1 LKALGPILAVMP
13 WNFPLW
19 QAMRFAAPG
28 PDGGNVGCAN
38 VAASCDPEVWVNAPG
53 ADGVRN
59 DAHKEVPQ
67 MSAGTTAATIVVIV
81 IIIAVAGFV
90 AMAARRRRLK
100 ERFGPEYD
108 RLVADQQS
116 QRRAEAEL
124 ASRERRVRRLDIR
137 PLSAAAR
144 TGYSTRWTSIQ
155 EDFVD
160 HPAAAVSQAQQLV
173 TAVLDDR
180 GYPTEGYEQILAD
193 LSVEHA
199 RNLEHYRAAH
209 ALSDASANGQASTED
224 MRQAMIHYH
233 AMFSDLLGDPAA
245 DDAADGAETRAT
257 AAPEAAASDAAA
269 HDVAAPDTTAREAVA
284 EDEAVRETAAHDAAA
299 QDAAAHDAAPREAAV
314 YDADGRAV
322 PANGAPRP

>member
-1 LKALGPILAVMP
+1 
-13 WNFPLW
+13 
-19 QAMRFAAPG
+19 MRQS
-28 PDGGNVGCAN
+28 
-38 VAASCDPEVWVNAPG
+38 VAAICDLKFGLTPVG
-53 ADGVRN
+53 QTGVRN

-67 MSAGTTAATIVVIV
+67 MSAGATVAIIVVIV

-144 TGYSTRWTSIQ
+144 TEYFTQWTSIQ
-155 EDFVD
+155 ERFVD
-160 HPAAAVSQAQQLV
+160 HPASAVSQAQQLV
-173 TAVLDDR
+173 TAVLHDR
-180 GYPTEGYEQILAD
+180 GYPTDGYEQILAD

-199 RNLEHYRAAH
+199 RNLEQYRAAH

-224 MRQAMIHYH
+224 MRQAMIHYR
-233 AMFSDLLGDPAA
+233 AMFSDLLGDAAA
-245 DDAADGAETRAT
+245 DDAAEGAGTRAAAARDAAASDAT
-257 AAPEAAASDAAA
+257 AHDVAAHDAAAPEAAA
-269 HDVAAPDTTAREAVA
+269 A
-284 EDEAVRETAAHDAAA
+284 EDEAVRETAAR
-299 QDAAAHDAAPREAAV
+299 DAAAHDAAAQEAAA

-322 PANGAPRP
+322 PSNGVTRPSDPAVTRERAGDIRP